1 MNTDNETSII
11 ITRKIFT
18 EIAGLIFY
26 DDKDK
31 KIQSATMYKWLQ
43 IALSNKEVY
52 RLTKLTF
59 AEFLLFC
66 DICVFKHSLK
76 DDDVKNYRVDN
87 ATFNQW
93 RCDNPELTTNA
104 DIGKHYLKMVAA
116 ENVLSQGRQ
125 LIAYWN
131 KNYPGVFA
139 RYDFY
144 NFAKSYNLKFHMG
157 AMDKDDLIKLNGILE
172 RNKYR
177 AKRSKSK
184 S

>member
-11 ITRKIFT
+11 IIRKIFT
-18 EIAGLIFY
+18 EVAGLIFY
-26 DDKDK
+26 DDKDR
-31 KIQSATMYKWLQ
+31 KIQSATMCKWLH
-43 IALSNKEVY
+43 IALNKKVY

-93 RCDNPELTTNA
+93 RNDNPELTTNA
-104 DIGKHYLKMVAA
+104 NIGKHYLRMVEA

-131 KNYPGVFA
+131 TKYPGLFA

-144 NFAKSYNLKFHMG
+144 NFAKSYNLKFRMG
-157 AMDKDDLIKLNGILE
+157 EMNKDDLIKLNGILE

-177 AKRSKSK
+177 AKKSKSK